1 MNVGGRGRN
10 VGLGPSNPSAAPRA
24 FLLITVALILGL
36 VLLWKAVDSD
46 VGTVAVSDSA
56 AVEGADQV
64 DEIPDTGDTGA
75 PVDEVAGTD
84 AVVTTEPVVA
94 TTTTSAPLFPSRSP
108 SDVKVLVAN
117 GSGIGGAAGAVTDIL
132 NPRGYA
138 LESPANANRTDVS
151 GIFYRTGFADDARMV
166 METVAPGN
174 PDLLSQMP
182 TGGLSVPDGTI
193 DRLANA
199 DVVVILGADGIIYAG

>member
-1 MNVGGRGRN
+1 MNVRGRGRN
-10 VGLGPSNPSAAPRA
+10 VGLGPSNPAAAPRA
-24 FLLITVALILGL
+24 FLLIAVALVIGL

-46 VGTVAVSDSA
+46 VGTVAVTGPAGDDDQ
-56 AVEGADQV
+56 VQV
-64 DEIPDTGDTGA
+64 DEAPDVVGTVA
-75 PVDEVAGTD
+75 PDDSADVVPTTEAP
-84 AVVTTEPVVA
+84 VVTT
-94 TTTTSAPLFPSRSP
+94 TTAAVLFPSRSP
-108 SDVKVLVAN
+108 SEVKVLVAN

-166 METVAPGN
+166 MEVVAPGN

-182 TGGLSVPDGTI
+182 TGGLSVPDGTLE
-193 DRLANA
+193 RLANA
-199 DVVVILGADGIIYAG
+199 DVVVILGADGIIYSG